1 MAGENNILGLYPDSG
16 IYWTADDIPELGI
29 YKNQRLDVAL
39 SKIAKAFVEYKS
51 QKIEIGDLAT
61 DADRYVSRDKAL
73 EATMGK
79 LLNLSSSD
87 IKHEGIPYNN
97 NRLSVDLQ
105 NSLEQSSTIQL
116 PQQMKAQSLTLI

>member
-51 QKIEIGDLAT
+51 QKIEIGDLGTAHYKVAEEL
-61 DADRYVSRDKAL
+61 DCF
-73 EATMGK
+73 
-79 LLNLSSSD
+79 SSYLFGFKIFARS
-87 IKHEGIPYNN
+87 HRRQYC
-97 NRLSVDLQ
+97 
-105 NSLEQSSTIQL
+105 TY
-116 PQQMKAQSLTLI
+116 